1 MPTDWGNVFLSL
13 WLAHLL
19 ADFPFQTERT
29 ILAKRRLLWSGFA
42 KHAAVHLALGVIC
55 LIVFTTVSLLWWRA
69 AGVLLLLTAI
79 HIASDYTEY
88 TLRPGRS
95 DSTRALVIDQ
105 AWHALTVA
113 AAAGLLAG
121 IGASEIGHAF
131 EQLQAARIRLLPAL
145 VIYIAV
151 IFGGG
156 YLVRN
161 LTKPLL
167 GGFDSSMAG
176 HGETLKELRNAGMY
190 IGWLERFLVLSAL
203 ALHSPATI
211 GLILTAKSIVRF
223 PELKDVRFAEYFLI
237 GTLLSISVALI
248 GGLILVWLLYGTIAV
263 N

>member
-1 MPTDWGNVFLSL
+1 MPTDWGNLFLSL

-19 ADFPFQTERT
+19 ADFPFQTEAT
-29 ILAKRRLLWSGFA
+29 ISAKRRLLLSGFA
-42 KHAAVHLALGVIC
+42 KHAGVHLILAVVC
-55 LIVFTTVSLLWWRA
+55 LAVFTNVLLTWWPA
-69 AGVLLLLTAI
+69 SGILLLLVLVHA
-79 HIASDYTEY
+79 ASDFAEY

-105 AWHALTVA
+105 MWHAFTVA
-113 AAAGLLAG
+113 VAAGLLAG
-121 IGASEIGHAF
+121 IGHAEI
-131 EQLQAARIRLLPAL
+131 QDVVQRLQASRTRLLPAL
-145 VIYIAV
+145 VVYVAV
-151 IFGGG
+151 VFGGG

-167 GGFDSSMAG
+167 GGFDSSIAG
-176 HGETLKELRNAGMY
+176 HGQTMKELRNAGMY

-203 ALHSPATI
+203 VLHSPATI

-248 GGLILVWLLYGTIAV
+248 GGIILVWVLYGTVAV
-263 N
+263 E